1 MAHQQEI
8 TEILN
13 DIVKRLVEG
22 YAPQKVILFGSYARG
37 EAGEDSDIDL
47 LIIKDTE
54 KSPLE
59 RWQEVKCLLRD
70 RSSGVSVSPL
80 VYTSEEIA
88 HRLSLKDFFIKE
100 VLEEGIV
107 LYG

>member
-1 MAHQQEI
+1 MAHREEI

-37 EAGEDSDIDL
+37 EAEEDSDIDL

-54 KSPLE
+54 KPPLE
-59 RWQEVKCLLRD
+59 RWQEVKRLLRD
-70 RSSGVSVSPL
+70 CSRRASVSPL

-88 HRLSLKDFFIKE
+88 HRLSVKDFFIEE

-107 LYG
+107 LYE

>member
-1 MAHQQEI
+1 MVRHEEI

-13 DIVKRLVEG
+13 DIVQKLVES

-54 KSPLE
+54 QPPLE
-59 RWQEVKCLLRD
+59 RWQEVKRLLRD
-70 RSSGVSVSPL
+70 RNRLIAVSPL
-80 VYTSEEIA
+80 VYTTEEIA
-88 HRLSLKDFFIKE
+88 RRLAIKDAFIEE